1 MSPLTDSQFRILIID
16 DESSVRNI
24 LCDIL
29 TGEYHCATADSA
41 ENALELLQTEKFSL
55 VLSDI
60 NLGGMTG
67 LEIIPQFLSSS
78 PDTVVMMISGEKN
91 IDNAIKAMRAG
102 AFDYIQKPFDLQHIE
117 TAVGR
122 ALEHHLLLKSK
133 RLHENHLEE
142 LIKDRTAQL
151 NYLSFHDTL
160 TGLPNR
166 ILLEDR
172 LTQAIISA
180 GQKEKSLALFLL
192 SLDRFREI
200 RDILGHR
207 SGYQLLQ
214 NVAERLINHLP
225 AGTTVARFEGDEFS
239 LLLPQ
244 IENADGALKIANR
257 LIEAL
262 RAPFVIDNDELF
274 ITMSIGISLY
284 PGDGENAQTLMGNTA
299 IALRRAK
306 EAGGN
311 NYQFYTADLNT
322 KASNR
327 LTLESNLRKALE
339 REEFEVYYQPKVDF
353 DSSQV
358 VGMEALARW
367 RHPELGLIS
376 PVEFIP
382 LAEDTGLIILIGEW
396 ILRKACLQSRELQ
409 KDGFPAL
416 RVSVNL
422 SARQFQQEDLSEMI
436 IGAIQN
442 TGINPTCLELELT
455 ESSIMKNP
463 NSAIKTLQ
471 NLKEIGIKVSIDDF
485 GTGYSSL
492 AYLKRLPID
501 VLKIDRSFVQEI
513 AVNPDDAA
521 LVMTI
526 ITLAHNLR
534 LKVVAEGVETE
545 EQLKFLNLLSCDEWQ
560 GYLCSRPLCFEDF
573 KQFLQKHNDSSKS
586 SITTV

>member
-1 MSPLTDSQFRILIID
+1 MSPSTDRQFRILIIE

-24 LCDIL
+24 LCDL
-29 TGEYHCATADSA
+29 LSDEHHCVTADSA
-41 ENALELLQTEKFSL
+41 EKALALLQTEKFNL

-67 LEIIPQFLSSS
+67 LEIIPQLLSSS

-91 IDNAIKAMRAG
+91 IDNAIEAIRAG

-117 TAVGR
+117 TAVRR
-122 ALEHHLLLKSK
+122 ALEHHSLLESK
-133 RLHENHLEE
+133 RLYENHLEE

-172 LTQAIISA
+172 LTQAIVSA
-180 GQKEKSLALFLL
+180 GQKEQTLALFLL

-214 NVAERLINHLP
+214 NVAERLISHLP

-244 IENADGALKIANR
+244 IENADGTLQIANR

-262 RAPFVIDNDELF
+262 KAPFVVEGNELF
-274 ITMSIGISLY
+274 ITMSVGISLY

-299 IALRRAK
+299 VALRRAK

-311 NYQFYTADLNT
+311 NYQFYTAGLNT

-339 REEFEVYYQPKVDF
+339 REEFEVFYQPKVNF
-353 DSSQV
+353 EGGQI
-358 VGMEALARW
+358 VGMEALVRW
-367 RHPELGLIS
+367 RHPELGLVPPI
-376 PVEFIP
+376 EFIS
-382 LAEDTGLIILIGEW
+382 LAEDAGLIIPMGEW
-396 ILRKACLQSRELQ
+396 ILRKACLQSKELQ
-409 KDGFPAL
+409 KAGFPAL
-416 RVSVNL
+416 CVSVNL
-422 SARQFQQEDLSEMI
+422 SARQFQQENLSEMI
-436 IGAIQN
+436 IGAIKN
-442 TGINPTCLELELT
+442 TGIEPTRLELELT

-463 NSAIKTLQ
+463 VSAIKMLQ
-471 NLKEIGIKVSIDDF
+471 TLKEIGIKISIDDF

-501 VLKIDRSFVQEI
+501 VLKIDKSFVQEVAI
-513 AVNPDDAA
+513 NPDDAA

-545 EQLKFLNLLSCDEWQ
+545 EQLKFLHQLRCDEWQ
-560 GYLCSRPLCFEDF
+560 GYFCSRPLEFEDF
-573 KQFLQKHNDSSKS
+573 KRFLRKQNNNGESSVV
-586 SITTV
+586 TV